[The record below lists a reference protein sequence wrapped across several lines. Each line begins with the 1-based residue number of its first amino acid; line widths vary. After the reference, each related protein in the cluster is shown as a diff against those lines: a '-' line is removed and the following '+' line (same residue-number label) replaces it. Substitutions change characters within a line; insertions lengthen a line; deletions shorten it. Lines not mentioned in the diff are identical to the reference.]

1 MEEKEKSKMDAF
13 IPKVRECAYYTEKT
27 RRDYLQQCSDYYDE
41 YLMHYLMKEK
51 RFWMM
56 NEEMKVELEMRDH
69 QGSEE
74 HVKNEK
80 EEQQE
85 EMMKKKRK
93 KRGRPRIYPKKQ
105 LMSITMEDLRSKAS
119 NPFGAERVKKSKKEM
134 KKKKKS
140 MEDAGRPRGRPRIH
154 PKKQLMSI
162 TMEDLRSKASDP
174 FGAERV
180 KKSKKEKKSMEDAAA
195 VALDLGAT

>member
-13 IPKVRECAYYTEKT
+13 IPTVRECAYFTEKT

-56 NEEMKVELEMRDH
+56 NEEMKVELEMRD
-69 QGSEE
+69 QQAFQED
-74 HVKNEK
+74 VKNSKLGKQKQHEK

-85 EMMKKKRK
+85 EM
-93 KRGRPRIYPKKQ
+93 
-105 LMSITMEDLRSKAS
+105 
-119 NPFGAERVKKSKKEM
+119 
-134 KKKKKS
+134 KKKKKKCS
-140 MEDAGRPRGRPRIH
+140 TGRPRGRPRIH

-162 TMEDLRSKASDP
+162 TMEDLRGKASDP

-180 KKSKKEKKSMEDAAA
+180 KKKLKKEKKKNMEDLASA
-195 VALDLGAT
+195 VGVLGAT

>member
-1 MEEKEKSKMDAF
+1 MDEKEKSKMDAF

-69 QGSEE
+69 EGSEE
-74 HVKNEK
+74 QKQHEK

-85 EMMKKKRK
+85 E
-93 KRGRPRIYPKKQ
+93 I
-105 LMSITMEDLRSKAS
+105 
-119 NPFGAERVKKSKKEM
+119 
-134 KKKKKS
+134 KKKKKRS
-140 MEDAGRPRGRPRIH
+140 TGRPRGRPRIH
-154 PKKQLMSI
+154 PKKERMSI

-180 KKSKKEKKSMEDAAA
+180 KKSKKEKKKKTMEA
-195 VALDLGAT
+195 VADIIASNTHESHMP

>member
-1 MEEKEKSKMDAF
+1 MDAY
-13 IPKVRECAYYTEKT
+13 IPKVRECAYFTEKT

-69 QGSEE
+69 EGSEE
-74 HVKNEK
+74 HVKNCKLRKQKQHEK
-80 EEQQE
+80 EEEKEQQE
-85 EMMKKKRK
+85 TKKKRK
-93 KRGRPRIYPKKQ
+93 KR
-105 LMSITMEDLRSKAS
+105 ST
-119 NPFGAERVKKSKKEM
+119 
-134 KKKKKS
+134 
-140 MEDAGRPRGRPRIH
+140 GRPRGRPRIH

-180 KKSKKEKKSMEDAAA
+180 KKSKKEKKKKSMEDAVGA
-195 VALDLGAT
+195 VGDVDDALH